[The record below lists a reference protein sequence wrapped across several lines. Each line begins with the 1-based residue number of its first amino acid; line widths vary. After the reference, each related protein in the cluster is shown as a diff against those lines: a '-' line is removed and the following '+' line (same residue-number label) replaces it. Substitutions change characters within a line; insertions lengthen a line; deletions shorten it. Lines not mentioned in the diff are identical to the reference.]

1 MIERFVPFSTK
12 FLLYVPSC
20 VSAVSSTITQRPA
33 VLKLEE
39 GFREAAATAAQANQK
54 TEDVISGGCRV
65 EAPSLTRMTERVS
78 NSLLLQIPEAR
89 LIQYDCGK
97 LQVMARLLRQLKD
110 EGHRVLIFTQ
120 VT

>member
-39 GFREAAATAAQANQK
+39 GFREAAATAAQAK

-65 EAPSLTRMTERVS
+65 EVPSLTRMTERVS
-78 NSLLLQIPEAR
+78 NSLLLQLPEAR